1 MARELSH
8 TESERPDHRNSTPF
22 FTIGV
27 TTYNRP
33 ELLRQT
39 LVSVTHQ
46 TFSDFEV
53 IVGNDYSQE
62 PVSAERLGIG
72 DSRIRFVN
80 HPNNLGEAQ
89 NMNTLLELAR
99 GRFFT
104 WQCDDDLYAPDFLK
118 DVYAALVKFDF
129 PACIFTSYEFI
140 RGTSIPDATRTF
152 SSKSQLFS
160 GRRFLRMYWSG
171 KLKAMGCT
179 GVYDKE
185 YLKKMGGV
193 ECLSD
198 SSHPLYSEH
207 LLLVRAGLEEK
218 IVHIDQPLIRYRLHD
233 SAWGCITNDL
243 SIYKQAGE
251 KLIGKCI
258 AVFRAPA
265 LIADFRP
272 NIDSLI
278 KFVVADY
285 FSKARASEGFLTRL
299 RAAPFYFSLRKQLR
313 SLKGS
318 SLYWYSLLGWAM
330 TGVRLGWWLIAK
342 FNLKAAILPV
352 LYSIK
357 RILRA
362 LFRLNREQTT
372 S

>member
-1 MARELSH
+1 MSKQLSGI
-8 TESERPDHRNSTPF
+8 EAERPDDRASTPF
-22 FTIGV
+22 FSIGV

-39 LVSVTHQ
+39 LASITHQ

-62 PVSAERLGIG
+62 PISAERLGIG

-80 HPNNLGEAQ
+80 HSKNLGEAQ
-89 NMNTLLELAR
+89 NMNALLELAR

-118 DVYAALVKFDF
+118 DVHDALVRFDF
-129 PACIFTSYEFI
+129 PTCIFTSYEFI
-140 RGTSIPDATRTF
+140 RGTSAPDATRTF
-152 SSKSQLFS
+152 SGKWQLLS

-179 GVYDKE
+179 GVYDRE
-185 YLKKMGGV
+185 HLKKMGGV

-218 IVHIDQPLIRYRLHD
+218 VVHIDQPLIRYRLHD
-233 SAWGCITNDL
+233 SAWGCVTNDL
-243 SIYKQAGE
+243 LLYKQAGE
-251 KLIGKCI
+251 KLIAECI

-272 NIDSLI
+272 NIDSLLI
-278 KFVVADY
+278 FVVADY

-299 RAAPFYFSLRKQLR
+299 EAAPFFFSLRKQFR
-313 SLKGS
+313 SLKGT
-318 SLYWYSLLGWAM
+318 SLYRHSLLSWAS
-330 TGVRLGWWLIAK
+330 TGLRLAWWQIAK
-342 FNLKAAILPV
+342 FNLKAAMLPV
-352 LYSIK
+352 LCGIK
-357 RILRA
+357 RILRV

-372 S
+372 P